1 MGTFHDDKG
10 ELHGITV
17 IVETDGPE
25 VFVGRFDEQ
34 TERGVILLDADTH
47 QEGEDGRS
55 NEEYL
60 QGAAEYGVWKKYDR
74 LVIAQGKVK
83 RIYPLGEVKGE
94 GS

>member
-17 IVETDGPE
+17 VVETDGLE
-25 VFVGRFDEQ
+25 VFVGR
-34 TERGVILLDADTH
+34 TH

-55 NEEYL
+55 NEEYVR
-60 QGAAEYGVWKKYDR
+60 GAAEYGVWKKYDR

-83 RIYPLGEVKGE
+83 KIYPLAEVGGE
-94 GS
+94 GA